1 MPYHTIPQ
9 PQSALSHFSEDL
21 RAKYA
26 KYLLPHH
33 SNPQCRMWM
42 LNVSKK
48 YLHPDIIS
56 KEQQKEQPDSDREV
70 ILRGQGCRLTKKDS
84 GDPVQLAN
92 LFEVKTGKNC
102 ECVLVEGGPGMGKS
116 TLAWQVCHRWG
127 RRELFVQYST
137 VLLFQLRDRRV
148 QDAKQVEDLFF
159 DLSDVKAQKEVKQE
173 IGKGEG
179 VLLILDGLDELPD
192 HLLSELS
199 IFTDILSGAVLG
211 DATILAT
218 SRPSATEQLLSR
230 WPQRISKHLIIC
242 GFTKE
247 DVDKYIKSLLP
258 GEKLIEFQKHLSIHP
273 HIQTIMYV
281 PLHSVIV
288 MAVYLQD
295 KKLPNTLTELF
306 SSLVKIILLQCVQE
320 HREYNKEE
328 KVSCDVIHRKIPKP
342 IYRHFMDLCKFAY
355 NHVCKQN
362 LIFQAMPEELHNIGF
377 TDSVPD
383 LFSLI
388 IVHTISSI
396 SASRSSW
403 QRAMFHI

>member
-1 MPYHTIPQ
+1 MPNTFY
-9 PQSALSHFSEDL
+9 
-21 RAKYA
+21 
-26 KYLLPHH
+26 
-33 SNPQCRMWM
+33 PQCRKWM

-84 GDPVQLAN
+84 GDPVQLVN
-92 LFEVKTGKNC
+92 LFEVETDKNC
-102 ECVLVEGGPGMGKS
+102 ECVLVEGAPGMGKS

-127 RRELFVQYST
+127 KGELFVQYSL

-159 DLSDVKAQKEVKQE
+159 DLRDVKAQKEVKQE
-173 IGKGEG
+173 IGKGKG
-179 VLLILDGLDELPD
+179 IFLILDGLDELPD
-192 HLLSELS
+192 HLLSKVS

-211 DATILAT
+211 DATILVT
-218 SRPSATEQLLSR
+218 SRPSATEQLSSWR
-230 WPQRISKHLIIC
+230 QRISKHLVIC

-247 DVDKYIKSLLP
+247 DVDEYIKSILQ

-295 KKLPNTLTELF
+295 KKLPKTLTELY
-306 SSLVKIILLQCVQE
+306 SSLVKIILLQCVRE
-320 HREYNKEE
+320 HQEYNKEE
-328 KVSCDVIHRKIPKP
+328 KVFYDVIHRKIPKP
-342 IYRHFMDLCKFAY
+342 IYRHFMDLCEFAY
-355 NHVCKQN
+355 NNVCEQN

-377 TDSVPD
+377 TDSVPE
-383 LFSLI
+383 LF
-388 IVHTISSI
+388 
-396 SASRSSW
+396 
-403 QRAMFHI
+403 FP